1 MSVKISIIIPV
12 HNTEKYIER
21 CIQSCLNQ
29 TLKEIEIVLIDDA
42 SSDGCALIMKQYEKV
57 YSNVKCIYLTNN
69 VRQGEARNVGM
80 KSAVGEFLTFVDSDD
95 WIDPSMCETLYHV
108 AKKESADIV
117 QCDTFIKTEEQHLIS
132 TVLPKAFEGKVNKK
146 NIFGLIFMKAVGP
159 CGRIIRKDLILEN
172 NLFFPKGMYAEDTA
186 ITKLWYLYAEKNV
199 KVNKALYIYRTN
211 YNSTGHM
218 KMLNYQNDWF
228 MAALI
233 LNKNLKLFDENEEY
247 VDAIQAITLY
257 YTLIAVQTVISKSG
271 CLYIDEMTREF
282 KNNVQIIGNVE
293 NIFWKYLFTP
303 FEKHLFANFDIK
315 TYYEIL
321 TINKKRKI
329 DYKNYYNNLKNFI
342 DGLIVKTFGEI
353 SNIGIWSK
361 TVYSYAFHENYKYMI
376 IVDDPC
382 EIKKL
387 ELEGLVVL
395 RTAHMENVK
404 YLLKGEEEEIN
415 ILDLETCLLLEI
427 LEDES
432 NYEF

>member
-1 MSVKISIIIPV
+1 M
-12 HNTEKYIER
+12 
-21 CIQSCLNQ
+21 
-29 TLKEIEIVLIDDA
+29 
-42 SSDGCALIMKQYEKV
+42 
-57 YSNVKCIYLTNN
+57 
-69 VRQGEARNVGM
+69 
-80 KSAVGEFLTFVDSDD
+80 
-95 WIDPSMCETLYHV
+95 
-108 AKKESADIV
+108 
-117 QCDTFIKTEEQHLIS
+117 EE
-132 TVLPKAFEGKVNKK
+132 
-146 NIFGLIFMKAVGP
+146 
-159 CGRIIRKDLILEN
+159 
-172 NLFFPKGMYAEDTA
+172 
-186 ITKLWYLYAEKNV
+186 
-199 KVNKALYIYRTN
+199 
-211 YNSTGHM
+211 
-218 KMLNYQNDWF
+218 
-228 MAALI
+228 
-233 LNKNLKLFDENEEY
+233 NKNLKLFDENEVS

-432 NYEF
+432 NYEL